1 MGNTAHSWLWPG
13 EDIVYWARQNLRTA
27 LKNAV
32 LVGAGAAA
40 MTAVIA
46 LVFRDDTPT
55 ETAVDMAIAAV
66 QLGLV
71 YVAAAYRR
79 TELVLTSRRLFYR
92 TGWFWRSEG
101 ELAVEDIAEVNG
113 TKSGDHPFE
122 LKFSDGESLK
132 VHGLPDL
139 GRLRDTLER
148 AAGTG

>member
-71 YVAAAYRR
+71 
-79 TELVLTSRRLFYR
+79 
-92 TGWFWRSEG
+92 
-101 ELAVEDIAEVNG
+101 
-113 TKSGDHPFE
+113 
-122 LKFSDGESLK
+122 
-132 VHGLPDL
+132 
-139 GRLRDTLER
+139 
-148 AAGTG
+148 